1 MRYAPVEDE
10 DEETDDSGS
19 EAEVEGSEEEE
30 DEKMDVDEMEAERVA
45 PRISYR
51 PRSPDMSWLPPL
63 PTEST
68 LPTAPGAAAIMA
80 DTTTE
85 PQSVVDRYRQPIAYN
100 ASQLRETHTWTDP
113 PKAVVD
119 KLPQPTSSFQSLLH
133 TYAATEKEP
142 SVALRQTD
150 GRRQAADMFRLAIG
164 NPEVF
169 SPVDTMAVPVPPP
182 HVSPIVPSHHE
193 SLPPRLL
200 PVNPNKDGIITSLI
214 HQIRTP
220 YLRRPLL
227 ERLTSLRPPQPQ
239 SNDQGPILYGE
250 AVRGADDASLAKAR
264 GKAIED
270 ETESWFHATWDSGP
284 KGAERAR
291 GRLPTGRK
299 IVKSV
304 EGAVAPRTA
313 GDVKPLRV
321 KLSQQQP
328 QTPAAEAASP
338 APMSSLGIKL
348 RLGGP
353 KTPEP
358 GTEDRGNA
366 GSMPAWSSDSRGR
379 LGSESAPAKRSG
391 SATSM
396 RSKSRSKSRSAS
408 PVKRVSLS
416 PVKQEIP

>member
-1 MRYAPVEDE
+1 MRYAPVEAE
-10 DEETDDSGS
+10 DEESDSSESDADD
-19 EAEVEGSEEEE
+19 EGSEEED
-30 DEKMDVDEMEAERVA
+30 DEKMDVDEVEAA
-45 PRISYR
+45 PRVSYR

-68 LPTAPGAAAIMA
+68 LPSAPGAAAIMA

-250 AVRGADDASLAKAR
+250 AVRGADEAALAKAR

-270 ETESWFHATWDSGP
+270 ETECWFHATWDSGP

-291 GRLPTGRK
+291 GRLPSGRK
-299 IVKSV
+299 VVKTV
-304 EGAVAPRTA
+304 EGAVTPRTA

-321 KLSQQQP
+321 KLSQQSGQQP
-328 QTPAAEAASP
+328 QTPAEVASP

-358 GTEDRGNA
+358 GGEDRGNA
-366 GSMPAWSSDSRGR
+366 DSRPPWSVDSRGR
-379 LGSESAPAKRSG
+379 VGSESAPVKRSG
-391 SATSM
+391 SANSM
-396 RSKSRSKSRSAS
+396 RSKSRSESRSAS

>member
-1 MRYAPVEDE
+1 MRYAPIEDEEDE
-10 DEETDDSGS
+10 DEDDGDSGIGEDEEES
-19 EAEVEGSEEEE
+19 AEEE
-30 DEKMDVDEMEAERVA
+30 DVKMDVDEIEAEQTA

-63 PTEST
+63 PTESA

-85 PQSVVDRYRQPIAYN
+85 PQSIVDRYRQPISYN
-100 ASQLRETHTWTDP
+100 ASQLRDTHPWADP
-113 PKAVVD
+113 PKAPVD
-119 KLPQPTSSFQSLLH
+119 KLPVPTSSFQSLVH

-150 GRRQAADMFRLAIG
+150 GRRQAADAFRLAIG

-169 SPVDTMAVPVPPP
+169 SPMDTLAVPVPPP
-182 HVSPIVPSHHE
+182 HVSPIVPSHNE

-200 PVNPNKDGIITSLI
+200 PVNPNRNGIITSLI
-214 HQIRTP
+214 HTIRTP

-239 SNDQGPILYGE
+239 SNDQGPVLYGE
-250 AVRGADDASLAKAR
+250 PVRGADDAALAKAR

-270 ETESWFHATWDSGP
+270 ETECWFQATWDSGP

-299 IVKSV
+299 VVKAV

-313 GDVKPLRV
+313 ADVKPLRV
-321 KLSQQQP
+321 KLPGSQP
-328 QTPAAEAASP
+328 QSTTDTSAPTPV
-338 APMSSLGIKL
+338 SSKGIKL
-348 RLGGP
+348 RLSGR
-353 KTPEP
+353 KSPEP
-358 GTEDRGNA
+358 SEQRGA
-366 GSMPAWSSDSRGR
+366 DAAWSADSRGR
-379 LGSESAPAKRSG
+379 SGYGGQPTKRPG
-391 SATSM
+391 SANSH
-396 RSKSRSKSRSAS
+396 RSKSRSTSRSVS
-408 PVKRVSLS
+408 PVKRTSLS
-416 PVKQEIP
+416 PVKQEYN

>member
-1 MRYAPVEDE
+1 
-10 DEETDDSGS
+10 
-19 EAEVEGSEEEE
+19 
-30 DEKMDVDEMEAERVA
+30 
-45 PRISYR
+45 
-51 PRSPDMSWLPPL
+51 MSWLPPL
-63 PTEST
+63 PTESA
-68 LPTAPGAAAIMA
+68 LPTAAGAAAIMA

-100 ASQLRETHTWTDP
+100 ASQLRETHPWTDP

-119 KLPQPTSSFQSLLH
+119 KLPAPTSSFQSLLH

-239 SNDQGPILYGE
+239 ANDQGPILFGE

-291 GRLPTGRK
+291 GRLPSGRK
-299 IVKSV
+299 VVKTV
-304 EGAVAPRTA
+304 EGAMAPRTG
-313 GDVKPLRV
+313 GDTKPLRV
-321 KLSQQQP
+321 KISQQPGQQP
-328 QTPAAEAASP
+328 HSPSEAPSP
-338 APMSSLGIKL
+338 APASSLGIKL
-348 RLGGP
+348 RLGGR

-358 GTEDRGNA
+358 GADGRGNA
-366 GSMPAWSSDSRGR
+366 SAMPAWSADSRGR
-379 LGSESAPAKRSG
+379 YGSDSAHVKRSG

-396 RSKSRSKSRSAS
+396 RSKSRSKSRSSS
-408 PVKRVSLS
+408 PVKRVTVS